1 VTAAAA
7 GPGSAAG
14 ARPVII
20 VGNLTID
27 DVIQPDGS
35 SQMGTLG
42 GNSVHATAAA
52 LTWVGGVGIVA
63 RCGPDFPAAAIGRL
77 REAGADTGGIRHIEG
92 PTVRNWVIYEADGSR
107 NWVYRTPPGRSA
119 EVAPQPGDIPAAW
132 LDRRP
137 APVVHVAAMPLV
149 AAAGIVR
156 SVRDRASG
164 AAIMLDTHEGWR
176 RGADVLDAARLVD
189 VFLPSREELAELAG
203 YDDPPRAAGELT
215 AAGVKCVVVKMG
227 GDGALVARPAMPLAH
242 APAGKVTVTDPTGA
256 GDSFCGGFAAGLAL
270 GEDVVDAARRGCATA
285 AAAIGAAGSL
295 RLLDLGPVARDLLA
309 SGEAAETDRAAP
321 RGEAAETGRAG
332 AGGEAAEPGGAG
344 PGVTGGSRSAGLR
357 AVSVSGNAAAP
368 GAAADRPGQ
377 TGAGSPGED
386 DAYGIEVMH
395 REIVTIPDVIAS
407 SLADPGGH
415 VGELAG
421 WLAGRGIE
429 HLYLTGCGD
438 SAFAGL
444 AASLAFRRHSRLRVH
459 PVHAL
464 DLARYLVRYLP
475 PASAVLAISFSGR
488 VGRTTE
494 AARQAAAFG
503 HPVIAL
509 TGNPDGQLAAAADR
523 ILPIDVPTLGFS
535 PGTSTYIG
543 MLGTL
548 IDLALRS
555 SRTGDG
561 GAIRGACEQL
571 PGQAAKTL
579 DWCDAPASGAA
590 ARMASARFVT
600 FLGAGPNEAT
610 ARFGAA
616 KLFEASQQIAV
627 ATNIEEWAHEEYFI
641 TRPGDPVILVAPAGA
656 AQDRAREILSE
667 LRFVGADAT
676 VISDT
681 EPPGRAGY
689 LRLAAGAPEEL
700 SPVLAALPLAQL
712 GFHLARQTGKRSYN
726 FPSPQA
732 RDEHY
737 DTIHRAT
744 LGEPA

>member
-7 GPGSAAG
+7 GPCSAAG

-42 GNSVHATAAA
+42 GNSVHACAAA
-52 LTWVGGVGIVA
+52 LTWVGGAGIVA
-63 RCGPDFPAAAIGRL
+63 RCGADFPARAIGRL
-77 REAGADTGGIRHIEG
+77 REAGADTGGIRPIDG

-132 LDRRP
+132 LDREP
-137 APVVHVAAMPLV
+137 APVVHVAAMPL
-149 AAAGIVR
+149 AAAAAIVR
-156 SVRDRASG
+156 SVRGRAGG
-164 AAIMLDTHEGWR
+164 AAITLDTHEGWR
-176 RGADVLDAARLVD
+176 RGADVLDTARLVD
-189 VFLPSREELAELAG
+189 VFLPSREELAELVG

-215 AAGVKCVVVKMG
+215 AAGVACVVVKMG
-227 GDGALVARPAMPLAH
+227 GDGALVARPGMPLAH
-242 APAGKVTVTDPTGA
+242 APASKVAVADPTGA
-256 GDSFCGGFAAGLAL
+256 GDSFCGAFAAGLAL
-270 GEDVVDAARRGCATA
+270 GDDVVGAARRGCATA

-309 SGEAAETDRAAP
+309 G
-321 RGEAAETGRAG
+321 GEAAETGG
-332 AGGEAAEPGGAG
+332 AGS
-344 PGVTGGSRSAGLR
+344 GVTGGSRPAAPRAAAG
-357 AVSVSGNAAAP
+357 VPGNAAAP

-377 TGAGSPGED
+377 TGTGSPGED

-395 REIVTIPDVIAS
+395 REIATIPDVIAG

-415 VGELAG
+415 VQELAG

-475 PASAVLAISFSGR
+475 PASAVLAISFSGK

-509 TGNPDGQLAAAADR
+509 TGNRDGQLAAAADR

-543 MLGTL
+543 MLCTL
-548 IDLALRS
+548 IDLALRT
-555 SRTGDG
+555 SRTGGD

-579 DWCDAPASGAA
+579 DWCDAPASSAA
-590 ARMASARFVT
+590 AGMASARFVT

-656 AQDRAREILSE
+656 AHDRAGEILSE
-667 LRFVGADAT
+667 LQFVRADAT
-676 VISDT
+676 VVSDT
-681 EPPGRAGY
+681 EPPGQAGH
-689 LRLAAGAPEEL
+689 LRLAGGGPEEL

-712 GFHLARQTGKRSYN
+712 GFHLARHTGKRSYN

-732 RDEHY
+732 REEHY

>member
-1 VTAAAA
+1 MTAAAA

-137 APVVHVAAMPLV
+137 APVVHVAAMPL
-149 AAAGIVR
+149 AAATAIVR
-156 SVRDRASG
+156 SVRDRAGG
-164 AAIMLDTHEGWR
+164 AAITLDTHEGWR

-189 VFLPSREELAELAG
+189 VFLPSREELAELVG

-242 APAGKVTVTDPTGA
+242 APASKVTVADPTGA

-270 GEDVVDAARRGCATA
+270 GDDVVGAARRGCATA

-309 SGEAAETDRAAP
+309 GGEAAET
-321 RGEAAETGRAG
+321 
-332 AGGEAAEPGGAG
+332 GGAG
-344 PGVTGGSRSAGLR
+344 PGVTGGSRPGGRRA
-357 AVSVSGNAAAP
+357 AVSVPGNAAGP
-368 GAAADRPGQ
+368 GAAADRPGR
-377 TGAGSPGED
+377 TGTGSPGED
-386 DAYGIEVMH
+386 DAYGIEVMR
-395 REIVTIPDVIAS
+395 REIATIPDVIAG

-415 VGELAG
+415 VQELAD

-444 AASLAFRRHSRLRVH
+444 AASLAFQRHSRLRVH

-475 PASAVLAISFSGR
+475 PASAVLAISFSGK

-548 IDLALRS
+548 IDLALRT
-555 SRTGDG
+555 SRTGGD
-561 GAIRGACEQL
+561 GAIRGACQQL

-590 ARMASARFVT
+590 AGMASARFVT

-656 AQDRAREILSE
+656 AQDRAGEILSE
-667 LRFVGADAT
+667 LQFVRADAT

-681 EPPGRAGY
+681 EPPGRAGH

-732 RDEHY
+732 REEHY

>member
-1 VTAAAA
+1 MTA
-7 GPGSAAG
+7 
-14 ARPVII
+14 PVII

-42 GNSVHATAAA
+42 GNSVHACAAA

-63 RCGPDFPAAAIGRL
+63 RCGTDFPAAAIGRL
-77 REAGADTGGIRHIEG
+77 REAGADTGGVRPIDG

-132 LDRRP
+132 LGRTP
-137 APVVHVAAMPLV
+137 APVVHVAAMPL
-149 AAAGIVR
+149 AAATAIVR
-156 SVRDRASG
+156 SVRDRARG
-164 AAIMLDTHEGWR
+164 AAITLDTHEGWR
-176 RGADVLDAARLVD
+176 RGTGVLDAARLVD
-189 VFLPSREELAELAG
+189 VFLPSREELAELVG
-203 YDDPPRAAGELT
+203 HDDPPRAAGELT

-227 GDGALVARPAMPLAH
+227 GDGALVARPGMPLAH
-242 APAGKVTVTDPTGA
+242 APASQVAVVDPTGA

-270 GEDVVDAARRGCATA
+270 GEDVVGAARRGCATA

-309 SGEAAETDRAAP
+309 GGETAATSRVAPGGEATETGSADP
-321 RGEAAETGRAG
+321 GGEAKETGR
-332 AGGEAAEPGGAG
+332 AG
-344 PGVTGGSRSAGLR
+344 PGVTGGSRPAGPR
-357 AVSVSGNAAAP
+357 PAVGVPGNPAAP

-377 TGAGSPGED
+377 TGTGPPGQD

-395 REIVTIPDVIAS
+395 REIATIPDVIAGC
-407 SLADPGGH
+407 LADPGGH
-415 VGELAG
+415 VQELAG

-475 PASAVLAISFSGR
+475 PASAVLAISFSGS
-488 VGRTTE
+488 VGRTIE
-494 AARQAAAFG
+494 AARQAAAAG

-509 TGNPDGQLAAAADR
+509 TGNPEGQLAAAADR

-543 MLGTL
+543 MLCTL
-548 IDLALRS
+548 IDLALRT
-555 SRTGDG
+555 SRTGGDG
-561 GAIRGACEQL
+561 TIRGACDQL

-590 ARMASARFVT
+590 ARMTSARFVT

-641 TRPGDPVILVAPAGA
+641 TRPGDPVVLVAPAGA
-656 AQDRAREILSE
+656 AHDRAGEILSE
-667 LRFVGADAT
+667 LQFVRADAT

-681 EPPGRAGY
+681 EPPGRAGH

>member
-1 VTAAAA
+1 
-7 GPGSAAG
+7 
-14 ARPVII
+14 
-20 VGNLTID
+20 
-27 DVIQPDGS
+27 
-35 SQMGTLG
+35 M
-42 GNSVHATAAA
+42 
-52 LTWVGGVGIVA
+52 
-63 RCGPDFPAAAIGRL
+63 
-77 REAGADTGGIRHIEG
+77 
-92 PTVRNWVIYEADGSR
+92 
-107 NWVYRTPPGRSA
+107 
-119 EVAPQPGDIPAAW
+119 
-132 LDRRP
+132 
-137 APVVHVAAMPLV
+137 
-149 AAAGIVR
+149 
-156 SVRDRASG
+156 
-164 AAIMLDTHEGWR
+164 
-176 RGADVLDAARLVD
+176 
-189 VFLPSREELAELAG
+189 
-203 YDDPPRAAGELT
+203 
-215 AAGVKCVVVKMG
+215 
-227 GDGALVARPAMPLAH
+227 
-242 APAGKVTVTDPTGA
+242 
-256 GDSFCGGFAAGLAL
+256 
-270 GEDVVDAARRGCATA
+270 
-285 AAAIGAAGSL
+285 
-295 RLLDLGPVARDLLA
+295 
-309 SGEAAETDRAAP
+309 
-321 RGEAAETGRAG
+321 
-332 AGGEAAEPGGAG
+332 
-344 PGVTGGSRSAGLR
+344 TGGSRPAGR
-357 AVSVSGNAAAP
+357 RAAVSVPGNPAAP
-368 GAAADRPGQ
+368 GAAEDRPGR
-377 TGAGSPGED
+377 TGTGSPGED
-386 DAYGIEVMH
+386 DAYGIEVMR
-395 REIVTIPDVIAS
+395 REIATIPDVIAG

-415 VGELAG
+415 VQELAD

-475 PASAVLAISFSGR
+475 PASAVLAISFSGK

-548 IDLALRS
+548 IDLALRT
-555 SRTGDG
+555 SRTGGD
-561 GAIRGACEQL
+561 GAIRGACQQL

-590 ARMASARFVT
+590 AGMASARFVT

-656 AQDRAREILSE
+656 AQDRAGEILSE
-667 LRFVGADAT
+667 LQFVRADAT

-681 EPPGRAGY
+681 EPPGRAGH

-732 RDEHY
+732 REEHY

>member
-1 VTAAAA
+1 
-7 GPGSAAG
+7 
-14 ARPVII
+14 
-20 VGNLTID
+20 
-27 DVIQPDGS
+27 
-35 SQMGTLG
+35 
-42 GNSVHATAAA
+42 
-52 LTWVGGVGIVA
+52 
-63 RCGPDFPAAAIGRL
+63 
-77 REAGADTGGIRHIEG
+77 
-92 PTVRNWVIYEADGSR
+92 
-107 NWVYRTPPGRSA
+107 
-119 EVAPQPGDIPAAW
+119 
-132 LDRRP
+132 
-137 APVVHVAAMPLV
+137 
-149 AAAGIVR
+149 
-156 SVRDRASG
+156 
-164 AAIMLDTHEGWR
+164 
-176 RGADVLDAARLVD
+176 
-189 VFLPSREELAELAG
+189 
-203 YDDPPRAAGELT
+203 
-215 AAGVKCVVVKMG
+215 
-227 GDGALVARPAMPLAH
+227 
-242 APAGKVTVTDPTGA
+242 
-256 GDSFCGGFAAGLAL
+256 
-270 GEDVVDAARRGCATA
+270 
-285 AAAIGAAGSL
+285 
-295 RLLDLGPVARDLLA
+295 
-309 SGEAAETDRAAP
+309 
-321 RGEAAETGRAG
+321 
-332 AGGEAAEPGGAG
+332 
-344 PGVTGGSRSAGLR
+344 VTGGSRPGAR
-357 AVSVSGNAAAP
+357 RAAVSVPGNAAAP

-377 TGAGSPGED
+377 TGTGSPGED

-395 REIVTIPDVIAS
+395 REIATIPDVIAS

-415 VGELAG
+415 VQELAG

-475 PASAVLAISFSGR
+475 PASAVLAISFSGK

-509 TGNPDGQLAAAADR
+509 TGNRDGQLAAAADR

-543 MLGTL
+543 MLCTL
-548 IDLALRS
+548 IDLALRT
-555 SRTGDG
+555 SRAGGD

-579 DWCDAPASGAA
+579 DWCDAPASSAA
-590 ARMASARFVT
+590 AGMASARFVT

-656 AQDRAREILSE
+656 AHDRAGEILSE
-667 LRFVGADAT
+667 LQFVRADAT
-676 VISDT
+676 VVSDT
-681 EPPGRAGY
+681 EPPGQAGH
-689 LRLAAGAPEEL
+689 LRLAGGAPEEL

-712 GFHLARQTGKRSYN
+712 GFHLARHTGKRSYN

-732 RDEHY
+732 REEHY

>member
-1 VTAAAA
+1 MAAAA

-63 RCGPDFPAAAIGRL
+63 RCGPDFPAAAISRL
-77 REAGADTGGIRHIEG
+77 REAGADTGGIRHIDG

-132 LDRRP
+132 LDRKP
-137 APVVHVAAMPLV
+137 APVVHVAAMPL
-149 AAAGIVR
+149 AAATAIVR
-156 SVRDRASG
+156 SVRDRAGG
-164 AAIMLDTHEGWR
+164 AAITLDTHEGWR
-176 RGADVLDAARLVD
+176 RGGGVLEAARLVD
-189 VFLPSREELAELAG
+189 VFLPSREELAELVG
-203 YDDPPRAAGELT
+203 YDDPPRAAATLT
-215 AAGVKCVVVKMG
+215 GAGVPCVVVKMG
-227 GDGALVARPAMPLAH
+227 GDGALVARRGMPLVH
-242 APAGKVTVTDPTGA
+242 APASKVTVADPTGA

-270 GEDVVDAARRGCATA
+270 GEHAADAARRGCATA

-295 RLLDLGPVARDLLA
+295 RLLDLGPVARGLLA
-309 SGEAAETDRAAP
+309 G
-321 RGEAAETGRAG
+321 GEAAETGRT
-332 AGGEAAEPGGAG
+332 G
-344 PGVTGGSRSAGLR
+344 PGVTGG
-357 AVSVSGNAAAP
+357 
-368 GAAADRPGQ
+368 
-377 TGAGSPGED
+377 TGSPGED
-386 DAYGIEVMH
+386 DGYGIEVMQ
-395 REIVTIPDVIAS
+395 REIGTIPDVIAS
-407 SLADPGGH
+407 SLADPAGH
-415 VGELAG
+415 VQELAG

-444 AASLAFRRHSRLRVH
+444 AASLAYRRHSRLRVH

-475 PASAVLAISFSGR
+475 PASAVLAISFSGK

-535 PGTSTYIG
+535 PGTSTYIA
-543 MLGTL
+543 MLCTL
-548 IDLALRS
+548 IDLALRT
-555 SRTGDG
+555 SRTGGD

-641 TRPGDPVILVAPAGA
+641 TRPGDPVVLVAPAGA
-656 AQDRAREILSE
+656 VHDRAGEILSE
-667 LRFVGADAT
+667 LQFVRADAT
-676 VISDT
+676 VVSDT
-681 EPPGRAGY
+681 EPPGRAGH

-732 RDEHY
+732 REEHY
-737 DTIHRAT
+737 NTIHRAT

>member
-1 VTAAAA
+1 
-7 GPGSAAG
+7 
-14 ARPVII
+14 
-20 VGNLTID
+20 
-27 DVIQPDGS
+27 
-35 SQMGTLG
+35 
-42 GNSVHATAAA
+42 
-52 LTWVGGVGIVA
+52 
-63 RCGPDFPAAAIGRL
+63 
-77 REAGADTGGIRHIEG
+77 
-92 PTVRNWVIYEADGSR
+92 
-107 NWVYRTPPGRSA
+107 
-119 EVAPQPGDIPAAW
+119 
-132 LDRRP
+132 
-137 APVVHVAAMPLV
+137 
-149 AAAGIVR
+149 
-156 SVRDRASG
+156 
-164 AAIMLDTHEGWR
+164 
-176 RGADVLDAARLVD
+176 
-189 VFLPSREELAELAG
+189 
-203 YDDPPRAAGELT
+203 
-215 AAGVKCVVVKMG
+215 
-227 GDGALVARPAMPLAH
+227 MPLAH
-242 APAGKVTVTDPTGA
+242 APASKVTVADPTGA

-309 SGEAAETDRAAP
+309 GRGAPESGQ
-321 RGEAAETGRAG
+321 
-332 AGGEAAEPGGAG
+332 AG
-344 PGVTGGSRSAGLR
+344 PGATASSPAAGPR
-357 AVSVSGNAAAP
+357 PAAGVSGDHAAP
-368 GAAADRPGQ
+368 DTAADRRGR
-377 TGAGSPGED
+377 AED
-386 DAYGIEVMH
+386 DGYGIDIMH
-395 REIVTIPDVIAS
+395 REIATIPGVIAS
-407 SLADPGGH
+407 GLADPGGH
-415 VGELAG
+415 VQELAD

-475 PASAVLAISFSGR
+475 PASAILAISFSGR

-543 MLGTL
+543 MLCTL
-548 IDLALRS
+548 IDLALRT

-656 AQDRAREILSE
+656 AQDRAGEILSE
-667 LRFVGADAT
+667 LQFVRADAT

-681 EPPGRAGY
+681 EPPGRAGH

>member
-77 REAGADTGGIRHIEG
+77 RAAGADTGGIRYIDG

-132 LDRRP
+132 LDRKP
-137 APVVHVAAMPLV
+137 APVVHVAAMPL
-149 AAAGIVR
+149 AAATAIVR
-156 SVRDRASG
+156 SVRDRAGG
-164 AAIMLDTHEGWR
+164 AAITLDTHEGWR
-176 RGADVLDAARLVD
+176 QGDGVLEAARLVD
-189 VFLPSREELAELAG
+189 VFLPSREELAELVG
-203 YDDPPRAAGELT
+203 YDDPPRAVGELT
-215 AAGVKCVVVKMG
+215 AAGVTCVVVKMG
-227 GDGALVARPAMPLAH
+227 GDGALVARPGMPLAH
-242 APAGKVTVTDPTGA
+242 VPASNVAVVDPTGA

-270 GEDVVDAARRGCATA
+270 GEDVVGAARRGCATA

-309 SGEAAETDRAAP
+309 GGEAPEPGGAAAPSGEAAETGMAAD
-321 RGEAAETGRAG
+321 
-332 AGGEAAEPGGAG
+332 
-344 PGVTGGSRSAGLR
+344 PGVTGGSHSSGRR
-357 AVSVSGNAAAP
+357 VAVGGPGNPAAP
-368 GAAADRPGQ
+368 GVAADRSGQ
-377 TGAGSPGED
+377 TGTGSPGED

-395 REIVTIPDVIAS
+395 REIGTIPDVIAS
-407 SLADPGGH
+407 GLADPGGH
-415 VGELAG
+415 VQELAG

-475 PASAVLAISFSGR
+475 PASAVVAISFSGK

-543 MLGTL
+543 MLCTL
-548 IDLALRS
+548 IDLALRT
-555 SRTGDG
+555 SRAGGDG
-561 GAIRGACEQL
+561 AVRGACEQL

-579 DWCDAPASGAA
+579 DWCDTPASAAA
-590 ARMASARFVT
+590 ARMAPARFVT

-656 AQDRAREILSE
+656 AHDRAGEILSE
-667 LRFVGADAT
+667 LQFVRADAT

-681 EPPGRAGY
+681 EPPGRAGH

-732 RDEHY
+732 REEHY